1 MASNWE
7 EGREGRKKREGEE
20 GGRKEKEGK
29 REVSYAPVEAPFY
42 SLSPVS
48 TGSQYLGNRSELCTE
63 AKQHL
68 LIPTLP
74 SNSYTNPHTTFHYSH
89 SILSLIPRP
98 SNAWFKVN
106 LCMPSASNV
115 FGFETNSIPDVSAL
129 QGLDRRCETR
139 SKCVVWR
146 SDRREGSETGD
157 SPAPWWPRSPLEIKR
172 EGKITNQT
180 EVKSTQVSCNAS
192 IVSSRFKKNAEE
204 WSCSH

>member
-1 MASNWE
+1 MCRHSLRISWLPTE
-7 EGREGRKKREGEE
+7 KKGGREE
-20 GGRKEKEGK
+20 KEKEGGK
-29 REVSYAPVEAPFY
+29 KGRKGGRREREEKEGKLCTSRCRVLAFY

-48 TGSQYLGNRSELCTE
+48 TGSQYLGNKSELCTE

-74 SNSYTNPHTTFHYSH
+74 SNSCTNSHTTLHYSH

-129 QGLDRRCETR
+129 QGLDRRCETH
-139 SKCVVWR
+139 SKCVV
-146 SDRREGSETGD
+146 
-157 SPAPWWPRSPLEIKR
+157 
-172 EGKITNQT
+172 
-180 EVKSTQVSCNAS
+180 
-192 IVSSRFKKNAEE
+192 
-204 WSCSH
+204 